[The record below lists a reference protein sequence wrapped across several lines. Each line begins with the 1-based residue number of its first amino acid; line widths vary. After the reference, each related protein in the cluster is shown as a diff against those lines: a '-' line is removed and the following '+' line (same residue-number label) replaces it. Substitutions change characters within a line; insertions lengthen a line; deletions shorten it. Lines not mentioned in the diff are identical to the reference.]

1 MSMVGKDGRE
11 TAKNGGIDDD
21 NLFEELEGC
30 RSLTPGSPRQ
40 IKFAYTGGAPTKEHH
55 LTLALRCATR

>member
-30 RSLTPGSPRQ
+30 DTSTGSLHTDGR
-40 IKFAYTGGAPTKEHH
+40 T
-55 LTLALRCATR
+55 